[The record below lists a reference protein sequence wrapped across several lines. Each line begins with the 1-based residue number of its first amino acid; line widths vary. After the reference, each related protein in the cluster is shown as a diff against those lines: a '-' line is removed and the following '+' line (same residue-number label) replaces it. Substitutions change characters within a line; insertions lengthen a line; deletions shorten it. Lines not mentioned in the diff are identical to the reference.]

1 MERGKYMLRWWSVE
15 PRNEAGAWSQKVENE
30 WSELGATKGK
40 MAGVLSAN
48 DGWSSERFLKMAWS
62 LERRPQKGS
71 ELGAI
76 FTPAPPPFT
85 NDLGYD
91 DHTLPIRAISS
102 EFHLLT
108 SPSFV

>member
-1 MERGKYMLRWWSVE
+1 M
-15 PRNEAGAWSQKVENE
+15 RNEWSELGVDIKAGAWSEKVENE

-62 LERRPQKGS
+62 LESRPQKKL

-76 FTPAPPPFT
+76 LPLLAPRIISTVLLMNLSRASVKVDGETPPAT
-85 NDLGYD
+85 
-91 DHTLPIRAISS
+91 HTIY
-102 EFHLLT
+102 F
-108 SPSFV
+108 